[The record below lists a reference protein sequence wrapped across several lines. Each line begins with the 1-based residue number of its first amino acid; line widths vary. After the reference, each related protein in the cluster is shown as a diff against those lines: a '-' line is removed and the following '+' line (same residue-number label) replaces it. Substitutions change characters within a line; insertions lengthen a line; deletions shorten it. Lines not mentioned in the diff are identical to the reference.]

1 MAAILPAYNVR
12 VLLLPGALLLLGVVV
27 ATLAGGMVPL
37 RFEQHS
43 RVFLS
48 FSAGTLVALALLELI
63 PEGIAGRGD
72 DVHPLLLIVL
82 VAFLATLLLDK
93 LHVLH
98 PHEHGMDES
107 CPHVEHEHP
116 PLAMHGAIGLIVHS
130 AVDGLALAT
139 ALRESLAAGIAVGV
153 ALSAHKLAD
162 GLTTVALVLSHHH
175 QRRQALRVLAANVAA
190 LCLGFT
196 GGLVLPLRE
205 GGLSVLLLVMAGF
218 FLYLGATD
226 LLPAVTS
233 PRCRKR
239 DVLATALGMAAIA
252 AVSLLAH

>member
-1 MAAILPAYNVR
+1 MLLIPAL
-12 VLLLPGALLLLGVVV
+12 VLVAGVVL
-27 ATLAGGMVPL
+27 ATLAGGLLPL

-43 RVFLS
+43 RMFLS
-48 FSAGTLVALALLELI
+48 FSAGTLVALSLLELI
-63 PEGIAGRGD
+63 PEAIAASGD
-72 DVHPLLLIVL
+72 DIHRLMLVVL
-82 VAFLATLLLDK
+82 AAFVATLLLDK

-175 QRRQALRVLAANVAA
+175 RRAQAVRMLAANVAT
-190 LCLGFT
+190 LLLGF
-196 GGLVLPLRE
+196 GAGLALPLRE
-205 GGLSVLLLVMAGF
+205 DGLAFLLLVMAGF

-239 DVLATALGMAAIA
+239 DVLATAIGMAAIA

>member
-1 MAAILPAYNVR
+1 VLALPS
-12 VLLLPGALLLLGVVV
+12 ALLLLGVVL
-27 ATLAGGMVPL
+27 ATLAGGLVPL

-43 RVFLS
+43 RMFLS

-63 PEGIAGRGD
+63 PEGIAGRTA
-72 DVHPLLLIVL
+72 DVHPLLLVVL
-82 VAFLATLLLDK
+82 ASFLATLLLDK

-98 PHEHGMDES
+98 PHEHGMDTS
-107 CPHVEHEHP
+107 CPREEHEHS
-116 PLAMHGAIGLIVHS
+116 PLAMHGALGLIVHS

-139 ALRESLAAGIAVGV
+139 ALRESLAAGVAVGV

-175 QRRQALRVLAANVAA
+175 RRRQAVRVLAANVAA
-190 LCLGFT
+190 LCLGFA
-196 GGLVLPLRE
+196 GGLALPLRE
-205 GGLSVLLLVMAGF
+205 GGLALLLLVMAGF

-226 LLPAVTS
+226 LLPSVTT

-239 DVLATALGMAAIA
+239 DVLATAAGMAAIA